1 MEDEAAWRP
10 APAGA
15 GAGAGAGPLPVAHRL
30 PCKVAAPAATHAGA
44 GARFARLT
52 EVLGAAE
59 ARAVG
64 AGAAGGGAGPEVR
77 RAHFRGR
84 QLVGARLGLPEGY
97 AGFLVAK
104 DGADWVVG
112 ELGEVVHWNHDKAPQ
127 ANDHLPRACEWLA
140 LAPEVHAP
148 VAPEAVDAM
157 LREAGGGGT
166 EC

>member
-1 MEDEAAWRP
+1 MEGEAAAWRP

-15 GAGAGAGPLPVAHRL
+15 AAPLVAHRL
-30 PCKVAAPAATHAGA
+30 PCKVAAPAATHPGA
-44 GARFARLT
+44 GARFAGLT
-52 EVLGAAE
+52 EVLDAAE

-64 AGAAGGGAGPEVR
+64 AGAGAGPEVR

-84 QLVGARLGLPEGY
+84 QLLGFRMGLPEGY
-97 AGFLVAK
+97 GGFLAAK
-104 DGADWVVG
+104 DGADWGVVG
-112 ELGEVVHWNHDKAPQ
+112 ELGEVVIWNHDKAPQ

-157 LREAGGGGT
+157 LRKAGGGGT
-166 EC
+166 ES

>member
-1 MEDEAAWRP
+1 MEEAASWRS

-15 GAGAGAGPLPVAHRL
+15 GAGALPVAHRL

-64 AGAAGGGAGPEVR
+64 AGAGPEVR

-84 QLVGARLGLPEGY
+84 QLLGARLGLPEGY

-157 LREAGGGGT
+157 LRKAGGGGT
-166 EC
+166 GS